1 MVLEVVDV
9 ELEVAP
15 CPELEVVLGPEL
27 EVADGP
33 APALEWLLVPV
44 PVELVVLGPL
54 PVLELV

>member
-1 MVLEVVDV
+1 MVVLEVVDV

-15 CPELEVVLGPEL
+15 CPELVVVAPEL